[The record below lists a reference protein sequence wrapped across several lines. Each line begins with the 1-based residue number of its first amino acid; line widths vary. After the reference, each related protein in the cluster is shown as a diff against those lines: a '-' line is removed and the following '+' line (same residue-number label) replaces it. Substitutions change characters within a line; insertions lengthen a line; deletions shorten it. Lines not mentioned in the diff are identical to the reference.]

1 MSAAYRPCPKP
12 GRTGGYQALS
22 NGSLE
27 PLLLDVQ
34 VSEGYPL
41 WAALPPGRQ
50 RSPKVL
56 EFLTERLGL
65 APQTTGKID
74 GRQPGASNPPRR
86 SRHRESPM
94 RILLI
99 LGGLRNGYGIDP
111 DKTISPRSI
120 SFFIGGK
127 LANACLCAKS
137 KLERLCRTLGEISQ
151 GGVFVE
157 DHCLW

>member
-1 MSAAYRPCPKP
+1 MAAGMSAAYRPCPKP

-34 VSEGYPL
+34 VVSEGYPL

-65 APQTTGKID
+65 APQTTGKD
-74 GRQPGASNPPRR
+74 
-86 SRHRESPM
+86 
-94 RILLI
+94 
-99 LGGLRNGYGIDP
+99 
-111 DKTISPRSI
+111 
-120 SFFIGGK
+120 
-127 LANACLCAKS
+127 
-137 KLERLCRTLGEISQ
+137 
-151 GGVFVE
+151 
-157 DHCLW
+157 

>member
-65 APQTTGKID
+65 AHKQPAKID

-120 SFFIGGK
+120 SFFIMLLRNESSPGREVT
-127 LANACLCAKS
+127 S
-137 KLERLCRTLGEISQ
+137 
-151 GGVFVE
+151 
-157 DHCLW
+157 